1 MPTLIV
7 VPDLTRL
14 AISRAGRRGRSP
26 SAGCD
31 RGAVATLPDAPP
43 VSAPT
48 HPFDRLAAALTARAD
63 RLARARQR
71 RPEGHRWRSAPYLW
85 PLFAN

>member
-1 MPTLIV
+1 
-7 VPDLTRL
+7 
-14 AISRAGRRGRSP
+14 
-26 SAGCD
+26 
-31 RGAVATLPDAPP
+31 